1 MEAIQEIVKSM
12 PFARLES
19 KVDAIVSQ
27 MGDLGKSNR
36 ESMLDINK
44 QFDLASLS
52 MQTALG
58 MIFGRFQRIED
69 KVGHTYEMV
78 IKFHD
83 DWERRNLGMK
93 KAIECIQSSI
103 LDILDRSQQFK
114 HGVNEIATRVEAN
127 DQRLVE
133 GIFEMYKKILAQQ
146 DWILNEMAN
155 ISKAIHYDWG
165 LLTYIEDLR
174 IDFNGMLGLLKNM
187 MDGRSVQPIS
197 GNLIVSF
204 ILRNLISCF
213 YQHQQTKCLR

>member
-1 MEAIQEIVKSM
+1 
-12 PFARLES
+12 
-19 KVDAIVSQ
+19 
-27 MGDLGKSNR
+27 
-36 ESMLDINK
+36 
-44 QFDLASLS
+44 
-52 MQTALG
+52 
-58 MIFGRFQRIED
+58 
-69 KVGHTYEMV
+69 
-78 IKFHD
+78 
-83 DWERRNLGMK
+83 
-93 KAIECIQSSI
+93 
-103 LDILDRSQQFK
+103 
-114 HGVNEIATRVEAN
+114 
-127 DQRLVE
+127 
-133 GIFEMYKKILAQQ
+133 MYKKILAQQ